1 MRMLSCSGLLCVADY
16 VWKAELGTA
25 VGIFLPVLFREESC
39 HPKYE
44 VQRLSEGLGGPEKQE
59 DR

>member
-1 MRMLSCSGLLCVADY
+1 MADY

-44 VQRLSEGLGGPEKQE
+44 VQRLSEGLVGPEKQE